1 MNNIKYILIILIFV
15 IIFNISLFA
24 SSNKVLVLNSYSS
37 GFSWSDREMEGL
49 FSVLAQEDDI
59 EIYVEYLDSK
69 RFNDERHFLL
79 FKDYIKRKYE
89 DYEFDAVVTLDNDAF
104 DFVLE
109 NHEELFFNTPVVYC
123 GINYYQEYEFEK
135 YDFIRGIVERNDI
148 KDTIEIALKLHPN
161 TKNVYVVL
169 DNYTKAGQLVKK
181 EMEETIIPMFSDINF
196 IFITDSVEEIENNL
210 HNPLPNSIALFLPFN
225 RDINGYFYEYKDIG
239 KIIEEIDI
247 LPIYTSVEDY
257 LDYKVIGGKIL
268 KAFEQGEK
276 AGEIVLE
283 LLNGIYMQ
291 NVPQIYFPENDYIF
305 NYLELQRW
313 GIPINHLP
321 EDSIIINK
329 PTSFYEENPILFWLI
344 IVTLPLIILAIY
356 VLREQ
361 NIKLQNYIYELKR
374 AKSKL
379 NYIHNELQ
387 ASNQQLASY
396 NEELIAQNEEIEGNY
411 KKIENLNNKIFK
423 LLELFNKLGNERIT
437 REEFFYEFLKTIIT
451 QIPEA
456 DYGSVSIIEGE
467 EWKFITAI
475 GHDIEGLRSL
485 PLKRKYAVWSEEA
498 MIVEN
503 IQNENIKRMPEKLEK
518 EMSKYTKPIKQTIL
532 KTIKVDE
539 DTYLD
544 MALDI
549 KKESEKEFSEESIN
563 SFNSL
568 LNIGKLFIINQIKTQ
583 EVEVTYNN
591 FAQKFAVLAESHD
604 ENSKKHLSR
613 VSELSAFVAEK
624 FGLDDKDV
632 GRIKRV
638 SPLHDVGKLL
648 VSPIILNKRGK
659 LTKEEWEEI
668 KKHPIYS
675 AELLEGKYFETARKI
690 AMYHHEHY
698 DGSGYPFGLKADEI
712 PIEAQIIGIVDVYD
726 ALRSKRSYKEAFS
739 HEKAIDII
747 LNGDERTKPEHFNP
761 GLLSIIEKYNQEIKE
776 IYDKFN
782 D

>member
-15 IIFNISLFA
+15 ITLNISLFA

-329 PTSFYEENPILFWLI
+329 PTSFYEENPILFWII
-344 IVTLPLIILAIY
+344 IVTLPISIVFLYILKEKNSRLKKYISELGKTKKILENKNEE
-356 VLREQ
+356 LR
-361 NIKLQNYIYELKR
+361 
-374 AKSKL
+374 A
-379 NYIHNELQ
+379 
-387 ASNQQLASY
+387 ANQQLTSF
-396 NEELIAQNEEIEGNY
+396 NEEIVAQNEEIEDNY

-423 LLELFNKLGNERIT
+423 LLELFNKLGNEGIT
-437 REEFFYEFLKTIIT
+437 KEEFFYEFLKAMIT

-467 EWKFITAI
+467 EWNFITAI
-475 GHDIEGLRSL
+475 GHDIEGLKSL
-485 PLKRKYAVWSEEA
+485 PLKRKYSVWSEEA

-539 DTYLD
+539 DIYLG

-604 ENSKKHLSR
+604 ENSKKHLTR

-632 GRIKRV
+632 ERIKRF

-675 AELLEGKYFETARKI
+675 GELLEGKYFETARKI

-698 DGSGYPFGLKADEI
+698 DGSGYPFGLKGNEI

-739 HEKAIDII
+739 HEKAIEII

>member
-1 MNNIKYILIILIFV
+1 MNKIKYILIILIFV
-15 IIFNISLFA
+15 ITLNISLFA

-49 FSVLAQEDDI
+49 FSVLTQEDDI

-69 RFNDERHFLL
+69 RFDDERHFLL

-89 DYEFDAVVTLDNDAF
+89 DYGFDAIVTLDNDAF

-109 NHEELFFNTPVVYC
+109 NYEELFFNTPVVFC

-148 KDTIEIALKLHPN
+148 KDTIEIALKLHPD
-161 TKNVYVVL
+161 TKNIYVVL
-169 DNYTKAGQLVKK
+169 DNHTKTGQLVKK
-181 EMEETIIPMFSDINF
+181 EMEEVIIPMFSDINF
-196 IFITDSVEEIENNL
+196 VFISDTIEEIENNL
-210 HNPLPNSIALFLPFN
+210 HNPLPNSIAYFLPFN

-239 KIIEEIDI
+239 KIIEQIDM

-276 AGEIVLE
+276 AGKIVLE
-283 LLNGIYMQ
+283 LLNGIDMQ
-291 NVPQIYFPENDYIF
+291 NVPKIYFPENDYIF

-313 GIPINHLP
+313 GIPKNSLP
-321 EDSIIINK
+321 QESIIINN

-379 NYIHNELQ
+379 NYIHSELQ

-503 IQNENIKRMPEKLEK
+503 IQDENIQRMPEKLEK
-518 EMSKYTKPIKQTIL
+518 EISKYSKPIKQSIL
-532 KTIKVDE
+532 KAIKIDE
-539 DTYLD
+539 DAYLD
-544 MALDI
+544 VALDI

-568 LNIGKLFIINQIKTQ
+568 INIGKLFIINQIKTR
-583 EVEVTYNN
+583 EVEIAYNN

-604 ENSKKHLSR
+604 ENSKKHLTR

-632 GRIKRV
+632 ERIKRF

-659 LTKEEWEEI
+659 LTKAEWEEI

-675 AELLEGKYFETARKI
+675 GELLEGKYFETARKI

-747 LNGDERTKPEHFNP
+747 LNGDEQTKPEHFNP
-761 GLLSIIEKYNQEIKE
+761 KLLEIIEKYNQEIKE